1 MLGMTIN
8 QTLTVQKTQNQI
20 KTMMILKI
28 KFTKEE
34 MVGENE
40 KILIQ
45 KESNFYWNI
54 WDGRAGIY
62 LQYIYKQLVS

>member
-45 KESNFYWNI
+45 KESNFY
-54 WDGRAGIY
+54 
-62 LQYIYKQLVS
+62 